1 VKDKQGHVGEDT
13 LVLYVLGED
22 ADRDA
27 IGQHLADCAACRMEH
42 QQIAAAVAAATR
54 LPVPERSAS
63 YGDDV
68 WARVR
73 PAIVG
78 GPARVAS
85 RTERFGWLFR
95 PRALAFAGCVSAVIA
110 LVVVGA
116 RQSPL
121 VTEPPQPTLA
131 TTASSDGARERVLLA
146 SLDDHFDRSQRV
158 LLELTNEGTDGSP
171 FTARE
176 WAEDLLAS
184 NRLYRQTAEGA
195 GERRFVAVLDDLE
208 RVLLEIAHQPEATP
222 RVQTASFE
230 QADAR
235 DMVFKL
241 RVAQANVR
249 ARENEGRP

>member
-1 VKDKQGHVGEDT
+1 VKDEQAHVGEDT

-22 ADRDA
+22 ASRDA
-27 IGQHLADCAACRMEH
+27 IRQHLSGCETCRMEH
-42 QQIAAAVAAATR
+42 QQIAAAIAAATR

-63 YGDDV
+63 YGDEV

-78 GPARVAS
+78 GPAEVAA

-95 PRALAFAGCVSAVIA
+95 PRALAFAGCVSAIVA

-116 RQSPL
+116 RQPTQ
-121 VTEPPQPTLA
+121 VTEPAPPALA
-131 TTASSDGARERVLLA
+131 VASPDAARERVLLA

-158 LLELTNEGTDGSP
+158 LLELTNEGTDESP
-171 FTARE
+171 ITARE

-208 RVLLEIAHQPEATP
+208 RVLLEVAHGPEATP

-230 QADAR
+230 EADAR